1 MSNAKAPWKLC
12 LLKNALLTT
21 SFFTIKHTSC
31 LDALYLFVVLFIFSF
46 VNVCIPSY
54 APTDPRSSNDIITES
69 KISISV
75 MQLFEELQNLLAVK
89 KDLEPEYS
97 CRVVQRIHEDVP
109 EEVLPLDIR
118 VECNSKIAVALSLM
132 DECFLPIVDQRT
144 GINLIRNVVYS
155 CGYASIFLQGHRNP
169 CSFKYPL
176 YNVQAVDTMAF

>member
-1 MSNAKAPWKLC
+1 
-12 LLKNALLTT
+12 
-21 SFFTIKHTSC
+21 
-31 LDALYLFVVLFIFSF
+31 
-46 VNVCIPSY
+46 
-54 APTDPRSSNDIITES
+54 
-69 KISISV
+69 

-109 EEVLPLDIR
+109 EEVLPLDTR

-155 CGYASIFLQGHRNP
+155 CGYASIFLQGRHNP
-169 CSFKYPL
+169 CSFNYPL